1 MTEETRD
8 SVKSR
13 AQRPA
18 IMCLNIGTPNTINFP
33 FVTNGKL
40 MVLGFSI
47 LSHIRVG
54 TRALIESL
62 QWLSFESQ

>member
-1 MTEETRD
+1 MTEETID

-18 IMCLNIGTPNTINFP
+18 IMCLKIGTPNTINFP

-54 TRALIESL
+54 RYQSSDRKAAMVK
-62 QWLSFESQ
+62 F